1 MTRLAR
7 LAIKVIF
14 PAAILLATDVACSAA
29 CIPFDQAQK
38 HIGETECV
46 TGRVVRVERG
56 NGGVHFLDFCD
67 DYRLCTFSV
76 VVFPYDLKK
85 VGDVRQLAGKVVEIH
100 GELKEY
106 GGRAEIV
113 LENAK
118 QLTGENARLSPL
130 PKDFDVEQ
138 KGHFSAGQFR
148 AGHKRSTHKKK
159 GQPTIPAEIPED
171 VEATE

>member
-1 MTRLAR
+1 MTYNRAVVFAAR
-7 LAIKVIF
+7 ILAIMLM
-14 PAAILLATDVACSAA
+14 PASCLAA
-29 CIPFDQAQK
+29 CISFDQAQK

-67 DYRLCTFSV
+67 DYRLCNFSV
-76 VVFPYDLKK
+76 VVFSYDLKK

-106 GGRAEIV
+106 EGRVEIV
-113 LENAK
+113 LESAK

-130 PKDFDVEQ
+130 PKSFDVEQ

-148 AGHKRSTHKKK
+148 ASRKRSTRKKK
-159 GQPTIPAEIPED
+159 GNPTIPADIPED